1 MNKNLSILK
10 CLLLLGSIYFFGV
23 SVAHL
28 FSLKIPG
35 LFVYFNVPS
44 YAYQDKII
52 SFLAFGWAISL
63 FIGFIDPMTNK
74 GIMKSFI
81 IAGFGAIIGLLI
93 INFSID
99 FNELA
104 KNTNR
109 NIFLIETIVLAV
121 YLSMLTVFYFLTT
134 HRNKK

>member
-1 MNKNLSILK
+1 MNKSLSILK
-10 CLLLLGSIYFFGV
+10 CFLLLGSIYFFGV

-35 LFVYFNVPS
+35 LFIYFNVPS

-63 FIGFIDPMTNK
+63 FVGFINPLANK
-74 GIMKSFI
+74 GIIKSFI
-81 IAGFGAIIGLLI
+81 IAGLGAIIGLSI
-93 INFSID
+93 INLSAD

-104 KNTNR
+104 KKR
-109 NIFLIETIVLAV
+109 
-121 YLSMLTVFYFLTT
+121 
-134 HRNKK
+134 R